1 MPEAKK
7 EADVLVQ
14 FTGGFREYNAG
25 EKATFSPG
33 RAAELIAAG
42 VAAEPGV
49 LSKLADK
56 AKELA
61 DRKVSR
67 GAPEVGKKVSFFVAG
82 LGDVFGRIREL
93 PKSGLVK
100 VQVGEGDDVDE
111 YEVDRAELVVLE

>member
-1 MPEAKK
+1 MEKQ
-7 EADVLVQ
+7 VLVQ
-14 FTGGFREYNAG
+14 FTAGFRGYNAG
-25 EKATFSPG
+25 EKATFLKS

-49 LSKLADK
+49 LSKLAEK
-56 AKELA
+56 AKEIA

-100 VQVGEGDDVDE
+100 VQVGEGDDVDD
-111 YEVDRAELVVLE
+111 YEVERTELVVLE